1 VSKYIG
7 LLWCVTTS
15 PTFPADIN
23 TSLEVNV
30 DSALVIP
37 SIVMSKTSFGL
48 RTPKRQTARYD
59 LEKRP
64 LADDDWE
71 DADSDYTPAS
81 SRVTSYNYN
90 NSHDH
95 DPVLATPK
103 SASRTN
109 WLRTTRRKFNKYFAL
124 LLTSIIIIFIVLLV
138 RAGRNS
144 RWDVANNPSRPLPP
158 PLFDKFPFLE
168 RYYGGRR
175 SIVRRQDNDAE
186 YPESREETLEMLRNI
201 SSNADVVERRALTEL
216 SQARPFNPFSGDIE
230 YAAIQECFLGSS
242 TRIPKLHAFDGVVS
256 GFPEPVMGSYEI
268 FGLNNDVCF
277 DRYGKLGPYG
287 YGYSKN
293 FGGNGAGMV
302 GDTKGSEA
310 VWKEASEVDYRK
322 VKWADAQTRCF
333 EKNKNRFSSNRA
345 STPTTPSVAVKR
357 QEVDLSITTAPSER
371 SVDEP
376 SSQPISTQTISK
388 TSPLQRHVVLIR
400 TWNEYEYDE
409 EDILYLRSMIA
420 ELGLAS
426 GGEYTVHFLVHVKD
440 HGLPIWA
447 DEEAYQKVLDESLPA
462 EFGGMGSLWSES
474 QMSMMYGGLSESN
487 YRNLPVYGV
496 YRSTYLPVQWF
507 AHTHPEYDFF
517 WHWEMDI
524 RYTGHYYHLFD
535 RIGKWAKRQPRKGLW
550 ERNGRFYVPTEHG
563 SFEDFRHM
571 VRVQTEQATR
581 MPNQKMFDDRGR
593 PIKNIQHTKEQ
604 PIWGPQPP
612 DLDWNDLDLTDSP
625 KPPTT
630 FEKDN
635 FEWGVGEDAD
645 FITFNPLFDP
655 DQTGWILAEDV
666 TGYNTT
672 AGYPP
677 RRTAIITASRLS
689 RRLLET
695 MHRETAI
702 KKHIMFSEMWPGSCA
717 LHHGLKA
724 VYAPHPVYIDRWW
737 PTDYL
742 AAVFNG
748 GKNGA
753 SGGNRMSTFEDRR
766 QRNFLGTTWY
776 YHAQFS
782 ERLWKRWLG
791 FRVDDQG
798 GPEEEMAGEG
808 RMCLPAMLL
817 HPIKQVD
824 LITEHKDA
832 DGGPDRNDM
841 EVGNAGD

>member
-1 VSKYIG
+1 
-7 LLWCVTTS
+7 
-15 PTFPADIN
+15 
-23 TSLEVNV
+23 
-30 DSALVIP
+30 
-37 SIVMSKTSFGL
+37 MSKSSFGL
-48 RTPKRQTARYD
+48 RTPKRQTARND

-81 SRVTSYNYN
+81 SRVTSYNHNHNYN
-90 NSHDH
+90 HE
-95 DPVLATPK
+95 PVLATRRSNP
-103 SASRTN
+103 RTN
-109 WLRTTRRKFNKYFAL
+109 WLRTTRRRFNKYFAL
-124 LLTSIIIIFIVLLV
+124 FLTSIIITFIVLLV
-138 RAGRNS
+138 SAGRNS
-144 RWDVANNPSRPLPP
+144 RWAVANNPSRPLPP
-158 PLFDKFPFLE
+158 PLFDKFPLLE
-168 RYYGGRR
+168 RYYGGIRSLTRR
-175 SIVRRQDNDAE
+175 VDNDAE
-186 YPESREETLEMLRNI
+186 YPETREETLEMLRNI
-201 SSNADVVERRALTEL
+201 TSSNDIVERRASSSLP
-216 SQARPFNPFSGDIE
+216 QARSFSPFDTDQESE
-230 YAAIQECFLGSS
+230 AIQECFLGSS
-242 TRIPKLHAFDGVVS
+242 TRIPKVHAFDGVVS
-256 GFPEPVMGSYEI
+256 GFPDPVMGSYDI
-268 FGLNNDVCF
+268 FGLNNNVCF

-302 GDTKGSEA
+302 GDTEGSES
-310 VWKEASEVDYRK
+310 VWKEAPEVDFRK
-322 VKWADAQTRCF
+322 IRWAEAQTRCF
-333 EKNKNRFSSNRA
+333 EKNKKRFFNKKSSTFGITKRDAMPQDAELPNVPVLPERA
-345 STPTTPSVAVKR
+345 EEDTITQHKPSQSA
-357 QEVDLSITTAPSER
+357 SM
-371 SVDEP
+371 
-376 SSQPISTQTISK
+376 ISA
-388 TSPLQRHVVLIR
+388 LQRHAVLIR
-400 TWNEYEYDE
+400 TWSEYKYDE
-409 EDILYLRSMIA
+409 EDILYLRSIIA

-462 EFGGMGSLWSES
+462 EFRGMGSLWSES
-474 QMSMMYGGLSESN
+474 QMSMLYGGLSESN

-507 AHTHPEYDFF
+507 AHTHPEFDFF

-535 RIGKWAKRQPRKGLW
+535 RIGRWAKQQPRKGLW

-571 VRVQTEQATR
+571 VREQTEQATR

-593 PIKNIQHTKEQ
+593 PITTIQHTKEQ
-604 PIWGPQPP
+604 PVWGPQPP
-612 DLDWNDLDLTDSP
+612 NLERNDLDLDEAP
-625 KPPTT
+625 RPPTT
-630 FEKDN
+630 HEKDH
-635 FEWGVGEDAD
+635 FDWGVGEDAD

-666 TGYNTT
+666 TGYDTT
-672 AGYPP
+672 DGLPP

-791 FRVDDQG
+791 FKVDEQG
-798 GPEEEMAGEG
+798 GPEHEIAGEG

-817 HPIKQVD
+817 HPVKQVD
-824 LITEHKDA
+824 LITEHTDTT
-832 DGGPDRNDM
+832 GEPDRDDM

>member
-1 VSKYIG
+1 
-7 LLWCVTTS
+7 
-15 PTFPADIN
+15 
-23 TSLEVNV
+23 
-30 DSALVIP
+30 
-37 SIVMSKTSFGL
+37 MSKTSFGL
-48 RTPKRQTARYD
+48 RTPKRQTSRYD
-59 LEKRP
+59 PEKRP
-64 LADDDWE
+64 LAEDEWE

-90 NSHDH
+90 RNYNHE
-95 DPVLATPK
+95 PVLREHKPT
-103 SASRTN
+103 SRTN
-109 WLRTTRRKFNKYFAL
+109 WLRTSRRKFNRYFAL
-124 LLTSIIIIFIVLLV
+124 FLVSIIIIFVVLLV

-144 RWDVANNPSRPLPP
+144 RWAVANLPSRPLPP

-168 RYYGGRR
+168 RYYGGVR
-175 SIVRRQDNDAE
+175 SIVPRQGHDPE

-201 SSNADVVERRALTEL
+201 TSSGDVIEGRALADTTR
-216 SQARPFNPFSGDIE
+216 ARPFIPTPNDPEFE
-230 YAAIQECFLGSS
+230 PLQECFLGSS
-242 TRIPKLHAFDGVVS
+242 IRIPRVHAFDGVVK
-256 GFPEPVMGSYEI
+256 GFPDPVMGSYEI
-268 FGLNNDVCF
+268 FGLDNSVCF

-287 YGYSKN
+287 FGYSKN

-302 GDTKGSEA
+302 GDTEGSEA

-322 VKWADAQTRCF
+322 VRWAEAQTRCF
-333 EKNKNRFSSNRA
+333 EKNKKRFSEA
-345 STPTTPSVAVKR
+345 KVLTAEKR
-357 QEVDLSITTAPSER
+357 QEAELLVPRAPAERVAEETTPQS
-371 SVDEP
+371 D
-376 SSQPISTQTISK
+376 STRPMTRPL
-388 TSPLQRHVVLIR
+388 PLQRHVVLIR
-400 TWNEYEYDE
+400 TWNEYVYDE
-409 EDILYLRSMIA
+409 EDILYLRSLIA

-447 DEEAYQKVLDESLPA
+447 DEAAYQKVLDESLPA
-462 EFGGMGSLWSES
+462 EFRNMGTLWSES
-474 QMSMMYGGLSESN
+474 QMSMLYGGLSESN

-507 AHTHPEYDFF
+507 AHTHPEFDFF

-535 RIGKWAKRQPRKGLW
+535 RIGRWAKQQPRKGLW

-593 PIKNIQHTKEQ
+593 PITNIQHTKEQ
-604 PIWGPQPP
+604 PIWGPQTPK
-612 DLDWNDLDLTDSP
+612 LEWNDIDLSEDP
-625 KPPTT
+625 KPPSS
-630 FEKDN
+630 FDKDN

-655 DQTGWILAEDV
+655 DSTGWILAEDV
-666 TGYNTT
+666 TGYDTT
-672 AGYPP
+672 GGLPP

-689 RRLLET
+689 KRLLET

-702 KKHIMFSEMWPGSCA
+702 QKHIMFSEMWPGSCA

-791 FRVDDQG
+791 FKVDDQG
-798 GPEEEMAGEG
+798 GPENELAGEG

-824 LITEHKDA
+824 LITEHDSTNA
-832 DGGPDRNDM
+832 EPDRDDM